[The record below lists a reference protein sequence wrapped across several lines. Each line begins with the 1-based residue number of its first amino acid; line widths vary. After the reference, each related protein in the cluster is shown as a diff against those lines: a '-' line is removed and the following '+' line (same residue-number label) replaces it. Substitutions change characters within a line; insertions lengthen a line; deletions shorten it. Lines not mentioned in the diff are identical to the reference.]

1 MQLVFRLK
9 PLMGA
14 MALAVSVPAG
24 AADKMP
30 TPEALWRIVQQQQ
43 QEIQALKAKLEA
55 KAGQEA
61 KARVQEGEPQTAEVK
76 PAEAAGEVQELKRKT
91 SILAQELEKLRT
103 LLVIPEE
110 PQYKSMYGLGPAAS
124 KVYQVS
130 KGLSIGGY
138 GEGRYQIFT
147 DDQNGGRDNADF
159 VRLVL
164 YTGYRFT
171 DRILFNSEL
180 EFEHASTGKSGE
192 VSVEFAA
199 LDFFLDPRA
208 NVRAGMVLVPMGFLT
223 LIHEPPFYFGNNRP
237 EVESRILP
245 STWRE
250 IGVGLFGELLPGLTY
265 TTYGIN
271 GLRATG
277 FSPDGIRGGRQSGS
291 RVKAEDLAWVGRL
304 DYALPFAPGLTI
316 GGSAYLGNSGQG
328 EIKGTDVFTQIYEG
342 HVQWHYRGLEFRAL
356 GAWSRIDDADKVSR
370 AVKKT
375 VGEEQFGW
383 YTELGYNILPLLL
396 PESTHYL
403 APFFR
408 YERWDTQAEVARG
421 FARNGNLNRKLWQ
434 FGVNYKPIPNVVLKA
449 DYRNVDADQGELADE
464 FNLGLGFIF

>member
-1 MQLVFRLK
+1 
-9 PLMGA
+9 
-14 MALAVSVPAG
+14 MALAISAPLG

-30 TPEALWRIVQQQQ
+30 TPEELWRIVQQQQ
-43 QEIQALKAKLEA
+43 KEIQELKAKLEA
-55 KAGQEA
+55 KGQKEA
-61 KARVQEGEPQTAEVK
+61 EEEAPAQAAQE
-76 PAEAAGEVQELKRKT
+76 GEVQELKRKT
-91 SILAQELEKLRT
+91 SILAQELEKMRT

-110 PQYKSMYGLGPAAS
+110 PKYKSMYGLGPAAS

-130 KGLSIGGY
+130 RGLSIGGY
-138 GEGRYQIFT
+138 GEGHYKVFT
-147 DDQNGGRDNADF
+147 GDQQGKKDTADF

-164 YTGYRFT
+164 YTGYRFS

-180 EFEHASTGKSGE
+180 EFEHASTGKNGE
-192 VSVEFAA
+192 VSVEFAS

-208 NVRAGMVLVPMGFLT
+208 NVRAGMVLVPMGFLNP
-223 LIHEPPFYFGNNRP
+223 IHEPPFYFGNNRP
-237 EVESRILP
+237 EVELRILP

-250 IGVGLFGELLPGLTY
+250 MGVGLFGELLPGLTY

-271 GLRATG
+271 GLKATG
-277 FSPDGIRGGRQSGS
+277 FSPDGIRGGRQSAS
-291 RVKAEDLAWVGRL
+291 QVRAENLAWVGRL
-304 DYALPFAPGLTI
+304 DYAVPFAPGLTI

-342 HVQWHYRGLEFRAL
+342 HAQWHYRGLEFRAL
-356 GAWSRIDDADKVSR
+356 GAWSRIDDAAKVSR

-383 YTELGYNILPLLL
+383 YTELGYNILPLLW
-396 PESTHYL
+396 PDSTQYL

-408 YERWDTQAEVARG
+408 YERWDTLATVPTG
-421 FARNGNLNRKLWQ
+421 FADDDSKARRLWQ
-434 FGVNYKPIPNVVLKA
+434 FGVHYKPIPNVVIKA
-449 DYRNVDADQGELADE
+449 DYRNFDADEGDLADE

>member
-1 MQLVFRLK
+1 MQPILRLK
-9 PLMGA
+9 PLLGA
-14 MALAVSVPAG
+14 MALAISAPLG

-30 TPEALWRIVQQQQ
+30 TPEELWRIVQQQQ
-43 QEIQALKAKLEA
+43 KEIQELKAKLEA
-55 KAGQEA
+55 KGQKEA
-61 KARVQEGEPQTAEVK
+61 EEEAPAQAAQE
-76 PAEAAGEVQELKRKT
+76 GEVQELKRKT
-91 SILAQELEKLRT
+91 SILAQELEKMRT

-110 PQYKSMYGLGPAAS
+110 PKYKSMYGLGPAAS

-130 KGLSIGGY
+130 RGLSIGGY
-138 GEGRYQIFT
+138 GEGHYKVFT
-147 DDQNGGRDNADF
+147 GDQQGKKDTADF

-164 YTGYRFT
+164 YTGYRFS

-180 EFEHASTGKSGE
+180 EFEHASTGKNGE
-192 VSVEFAA
+192 VSVEFAS

-208 NVRAGMVLVPMGFLT
+208 NVRAGMVLVPMGFLNP
-223 LIHEPPFYFGNNRP
+223 IHEPPFYFGNNRP
-237 EVESRILP
+237 EVELRILP

-250 IGVGLFGELLPGLTY
+250 MGVGLFGELLPGLTY

-271 GLRATG
+271 GLKATG
-277 FSPDGIRGGRQSGS
+277 FSPDGIRGGRQSAS
-291 RVKAEDLAWVGRL
+291 QVRAENLAWVGRL
-304 DYALPFAPGLTI
+304 DYAVPFAPGLTI

-342 HVQWHYRGLEFRAL
+342 HAQWHYRGLEFRAL
-356 GAWSRIDDADKVSR
+356 GAWSRIDDAAKVSR

-383 YTELGYNILPLLL
+383 YTELGYNILPLLW
-396 PESTHYL
+396 PDSTQYL

-408 YERWDTQAEVARG
+408 YERWDTLATVPTG
-421 FARNGNLNRKLWQ
+421 FADDDSKARRLWQ
-434 FGVNYKPIPNVVLKA
+434 FGVHYKPIPNVVIKA
-449 DYRNVDADQGELADE
+449 DYRNFDADEGDLADE

>member
-1 MQLVFRLK
+1 MRPILRLK
-9 PLMGA
+9 PLLGA
-14 MALAVSVPAG
+14 MALAISAPLG

-30 TPEALWRIVQQQQ
+30 TPEELWRIVQQQQ
-43 QEIQALKAKLEA
+43 KEIQELKAKLEA
-55 KAGQEA
+55 KGQKEA
-61 KARVQEGEPQTAEVK
+61 EEEAPAQAAQE
-76 PAEAAGEVQELKRKT
+76 GEVQELKRKT
-91 SILAQELEKLRT
+91 SILAQELEKMRT

-110 PQYKSMYGLGPAAS
+110 PKYKSMYGLGPAAS

-130 KGLSIGGY
+130 RGLSIGGY
-138 GEGRYQIFT
+138 GEGHYKVFT
-147 DDQNGGRDNADF
+147 GDQQGKKDTADF

-164 YTGYRFT
+164 YTGYRFS

-180 EFEHASTGKSGE
+180 EFEHASTGKNGE
-192 VSVEFAA
+192 VSVEFAS

-208 NVRAGMVLVPMGFLT
+208 NVRAGMVLVPMGFLNP
-223 LIHEPPFYFGNNRP
+223 IHEPPFYFGNNRP
-237 EVESRILP
+237 EVELRILP

-250 IGVGLFGELLPGLTY
+250 MGVGLFGELLPGLTY

-271 GLRATG
+271 GLKATG
-277 FSPDGIRGGRQSGS
+277 FSPDGIRGGRQSAS
-291 RVKAEDLAWVGRL
+291 QVRAENLAWVGRL
-304 DYALPFAPGLTI
+304 DYAVPFAPGLTI

-342 HVQWHYRGLEFRAL
+342 HAQWHYRGLEFRAL
-356 GAWSRIDDADKVSR
+356 GAWSRIDDAAKVSR

-383 YTELGYNILPLLL
+383 YTELGYNILPLLW
-396 PESTHYL
+396 PDSTQYL

-408 YERWDTQAEVARG
+408 YERWDTLATVPTG
-421 FARNGNLNRKLWQ
+421 FADDDSKARRLWQ
-434 FGVNYKPIPNVVLKA
+434 FGVHYKPIPNVVIKA
-449 DYRNVDADQGELADE
+449 DYRNFDADEGDLADE